1 MTQRLKVTEG
11 NLVLECNNYMHP
23 LLVVRTQSTSDRDSE
38 VATKDRDSLEVLIKH
53 LDGKILC
60 QNNN

>member
-23 LLVVRTQSTSDRDSE
+23 HLVARMQSTSDRDSE
-38 VATKDRDSLEVLIKH
+38 VATKDRDSLVVLIKH
-53 LDGKILC
+53 LDGKIRC
-60 QNNN
+60 QNND